1 MLTNKK
7 TMKDESKIR
16 WTGEMTFETEL
27 DGHKLTVDAAESAGG
42 NNTGMRP
49 KKLMLTALAG
59 CTGMDVISILKKMK
73 IVPAEFIVWVDGN
86 LTEEHPKQYDS
97 MHIIY
102 EFKGDNLPEDK
113 LIRAIELSQEKYCGV
128 AAVYKKAI
136 KLTWEIRMQ

>member
-1 MLTNKK
+1 
-7 TMKDESKIR
+7 MKDESKIR
-16 WTGEMTFETEL
+16 WTGEMAFETEL
-27 DGHKLTVDAAESAGG
+27 DGHKLILDAAEIAGG

-49 KKLMLTALAG
+49 KKLMLTSLAG

-73 IVPAEFIVWVDGN
+73 IVPDAFNVSVDGN

-102 EFKGDNLPEDK
+102 EFKGDNLPEEK

-136 KLTWEIRMQ
+136 NVTWEIKML

>member
-1 MLTNKK
+1 
-7 TMKDESKIR
+7 MKHESKLR
-16 WTGEMTFETEL
+16 WTGEMAFETEI
-27 DGHKLTVDAAESAGG
+27 DGHKLILDASVEAGG
-42 NNTGMRP
+42 HNSGMRP

-73 IVPAEFIVWVDGN
+73 IVPNEFNVRVDGN
-86 LTEEHPKQYDS
+86 VTEEHPKQYDS

-128 AAVYKKAI
+128 SALYKKAI
-136 KLTWEIRMQ
+136 KVTYEIKML